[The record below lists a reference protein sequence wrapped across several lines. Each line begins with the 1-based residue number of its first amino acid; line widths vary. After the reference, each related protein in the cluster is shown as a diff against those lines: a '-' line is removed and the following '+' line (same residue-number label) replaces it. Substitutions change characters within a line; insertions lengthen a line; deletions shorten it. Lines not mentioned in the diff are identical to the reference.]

1 MTDSKKML
9 NIACAALE
17 EKKAFD
23 IKIINIS
30 KISTLCDYIVIADGT
45 NKKQVQALSDNVED
59 KMSAA
64 GYSHKGVEGYSDGG
78 WILLDYYD
86 IIVHIFSEESRRFY
100 NIEKIWNDG
109 ETVSMDSLSWYII
122 LGIRKWRVT
131 DF

>member
-1 MTDSKKML
+1 MTDSREML
-9 NIACAALE
+9 KIACAALE
-17 EKKAFD
+17 EKKAFN

-109 ETVSMDSLSWYII
+109 ETVSMDSLS
-122 LGIRKWRVT
+122 
-131 DF
+131 

>member
-1 MTDSKKML
+1 MTDSKEALKVIL
-9 NIACAALE
+9 NALE

-23 IKIINIS
+23 IKLINIS

-59 KMSAA
+59 AMHKA
-64 GYSHKGVEGYSDGG
+64 GFSHKSIEGYSEGG

-109 ETVSMDSLSWYII
+109 DYVAIDSI
-122 LGIRKWRVT
+122 
-131 DF
+131 

>member
-1 MTDSKKML
+1 MTDSKEML
-9 NIACAALE
+9 KVIRDALE
-17 EKKAFD
+17 EKKAFG

-30 KISTLCDYIVIADGT
+30 KITTLCDYIVIADGT

-59 KMSAA
+59 AMHKA
-64 GYSHKGVEGYSDGG
+64 GYAHKGIEGYSEGG

-109 ETVSMDSLSWYII
+109 DIVATDSI
-122 LGIRKWRVT
+122 
-131 DF
+131 